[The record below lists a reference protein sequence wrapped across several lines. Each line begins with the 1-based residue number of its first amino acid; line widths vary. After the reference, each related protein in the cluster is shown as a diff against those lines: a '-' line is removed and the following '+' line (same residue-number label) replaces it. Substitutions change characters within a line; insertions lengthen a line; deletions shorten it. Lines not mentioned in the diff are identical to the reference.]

1 MISYLNDVTLGNLPI
16 NWVKKKIHTRLDSI
30 DPRSGE
36 VVLGQR
42 SIYSIDRVEKRVQ
55 YLKGISILGCISD
68 KY

>member
-1 MISYLNDVTLGNLPI
+1 M
-16 NWVKKKIHTRLDSI
+16 HTRLDSI